1 MKDLRAKGK
10 LAELIWYR
18 LPKPRGKF
26 GIRLL
31 GYAGYVGGLWEEA
44 GAAQF
49 RFLCDQ
55 GLKPHHYLLDIGCG
69 SLRGGV
75 KFIPYLDAGHYMGVD
90 QESLLIQLGLEKEL
104 DPAVYAA
111 KGPKFVI
118 SDSFEFEQ
126 LAHCPDYALAV
137 SLFTHLPE
145 PMILDCLRKLRQFI
159 HKDGVFYASFVE
171 CGRPRDNPAAP
182 HPHRSFSY
190 TRQQMLQFGETTGW
204 AGEACGILK
213 PGAGQQLVRYRPC

>member
-1 MKDLRAKGK
+1 MKDLRAECK

-18 LPKPRGKF
+18 LPKPRGKL

-49 RFLCDQ
+49 RFLYDR
-55 GLKPHHYLLDIGCG
+55 GLKPQHYLLDIGCG

-90 QESLLIQLGLEKEL
+90 QEPLLIQLGLEKEL
-104 DPAVYAA
+104 DPALNAA
-111 KGPKFVI
+111 KRPRFLI
-118 SDSFEFEQ
+118 SDSFQFEQ
-126 LAHCPDYALAV
+126 LDHRPDYALAV

-145 PMILDCLRKLRQFI
+145 PLILDCLRKLRKFI
-159 HKDGVFYASFVE
+159 REDGVFYASFVE
-171 CGRPRDNPAAP
+171 CGLPQDNPAAP

-190 TRQQMLQFGETTGW
+190 TRQQMLQFGQSTGW
-204 AGEACGILK
+204 TGEACGILK
-213 PGAGQQLVRYRPC
+213 PGVGQQLVRFRPC